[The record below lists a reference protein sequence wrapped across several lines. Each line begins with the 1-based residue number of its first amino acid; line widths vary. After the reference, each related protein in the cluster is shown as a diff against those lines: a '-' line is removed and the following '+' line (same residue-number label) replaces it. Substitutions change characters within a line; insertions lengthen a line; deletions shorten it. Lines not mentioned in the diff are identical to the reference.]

1 MGNKSFSIIIPI
13 LNENK
18 NISILFNRIKKN
30 CQKHLYEIIF
40 VDDNSTDGSIET
52 LKKIRKNNNKLK
64 YFVRKNK
71 VNDLCMSISLGISKS
86 KYENILVMDG
96 DLQHDPNYL
105 PRIMEIFLKK
115 NSDFL
120 ICVRDFKKNSGL
132 SILRSF
138 SSRLLIF
145 LVNVLFGKKV
155 SDPMSGFFIFKKK
168 IFFQFKNRMYGKGFK
183 FLFDLLY
190 QKNAKFV
197 IHEYEIVFKNRK
209 KHFSK
214 MNKTVLYHLIISII
228 KKVFN

>member
-13 LNENK
+13 LNENE

-52 LKKIRKNNNKLK
+52 LKKIGKNNNKLK

-105 PRIMEIFLKK
+105 PRIMEIFIKK

-190 QKNAKFV
+190 QKKTKFV

>member
-13 LNENK
+13 LNENE

-52 LKKIRKNNNKLK
+52 LKKIGKNNNKLK

-105 PRIMEIFLKK
+105 PRIMEIFIKK

-132 SILRSF
+132 SIL
-138 SSRLLIF
+138 
-145 LVNVLFGKKV
+145 
-155 SDPMSGFFIFKKK
+155 
-168 IFFQFKNRMYGKGFK
+168 
-183 FLFDLLY
+183 
-190 QKNAKFV
+190 
-197 IHEYEIVFKNRK
+197 
-209 KHFSK
+209 
-214 MNKTVLYHLIISII
+214 
-228 KKVFN
+228 

>member
-1 MGNKSFSIIIPI
+1 MVNKSFSIIIPI
-13 LNENK
+13 LNENE

-52 LKKIRKNNNKLK
+52 LKKIVKNNNKLK

-105 PRIMEIFLKK
+105 PRIMEIFIKK

-145 LVNVLFGKKV
+145 IVNVLFGKKV

>member
-1 MGNKSFSIIIPI
+1 MVNKSFSIIIPI
-13 LNENK
+13 LNENE

-52 LKKIRKNNNKLK
+52 LKKIVKNNNKLK

-105 PRIMEIFLKK
+105 PRIMEIFIKK

-190 QKNAKFV
+190 QKNAQFV

>member
-1 MGNKSFSIIIPI
+1 MVNKSFSIIIPI
-13 LNENK
+13 LNENE

-52 LKKIRKNNNKLK
+52 LKKIGKNNNKLK

-105 PRIMEIFLKK
+105 PRIMEMFIKK

>member
-13 LNENK
+13 LNENE

-52 LKKIRKNNNKLK
+52 LKKIGKNNNKLK

-105 PRIMEIFLKK
+105 PRIMEIFIKK

>member
-1 MGNKSFSIIIPI
+1 MVNKSFSIIIPI
-13 LNENK
+13 LNENE

-52 LKKIRKNNNKLK
+52 LKKIGKNNNKLK

-105 PRIMEIFLKK
+105 PRIMEIFIKK